1 MPSAG
6 ASWAATRPQVQL
18 SAKARVSLYCR
29 KSLTSGVQSGE
40 SGGWC
45 FMQQGGRDGLRR
57 NRRTLYALYKQA
69 TEGDS
74 TGPRP
79 GGFDFKAI
87 AKYDAWHQLAG
98 LSKDAARQQYV
109 ELVAEL
115 AG

>member
-1 MPSAG
+1 VPLAPYVCGSNPGQRAGYFYFNYFLFMTTQEEFEAAAQRAQQLPAKPSN
-6 ASWAATRPQVQL
+6 TVLLQ
-18 SAKARVSLYCR
+18 
-29 KSLTSGVQSGE
+29 
-40 SGGWC
+40 
-45 FMQQGGRDGLRR
+45 
-57 NRRTLYALYKQA
+57 LYALYKQA

-109 ELVAEL
+109 ELVTEL

>member
-1 MPSAG
+1 MNLNEQFQ
-6 ASWAATRPQVQL
+6 AAAEQVNNL
-18 SAKARVSLYCR
+18 PGNLAAAHMTELY
-29 KSLTSGVQSGE
+29 G
-40 SGGWC
+40 
-45 FMQQGGRDGLRR
+45 
-57 NRRTLYALYKQA
+57 LYKQA
-69 TEGDS
+69 TEGDA

-87 AKYDAWHQLAG
+87 AKYDAWHQLTG